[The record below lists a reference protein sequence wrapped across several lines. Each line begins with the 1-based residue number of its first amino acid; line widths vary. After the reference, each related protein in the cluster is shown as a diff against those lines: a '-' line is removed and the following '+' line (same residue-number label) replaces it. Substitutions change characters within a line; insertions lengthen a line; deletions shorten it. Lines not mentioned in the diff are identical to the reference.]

1 MRLERFPHVAE
12 EGFRGTAL
20 NDRENVG
27 SPLPIMTSPALML
40 LLLSYRRAIA
50 SRFVKFGPGI
60 LFCACKYLFRGPMSL
75 ARGMLIHRLL

>member
-27 SPLPIMTSPALML
+27 SPLPIMTSPALRV
-40 LLLSYRRAIA
+40 LLLSYGGAIA
-50 SRFVKFGPGI
+50 SRFVKIGPGI
-60 LFCACKYLFRGPMSL
+60 LFRTCSIYLGVL
-75 ARGMLIHRLL
+75 CL